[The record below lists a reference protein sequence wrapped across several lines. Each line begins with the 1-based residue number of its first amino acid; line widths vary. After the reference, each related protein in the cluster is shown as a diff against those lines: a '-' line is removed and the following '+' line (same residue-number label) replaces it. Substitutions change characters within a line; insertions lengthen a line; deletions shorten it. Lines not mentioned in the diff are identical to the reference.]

1 MNTILVDIPKNNK
14 VKSTFSTQLMNL
26 SIYIG
31 VMLHFQNVMNQGVT
45 DILHAVSL
53 VGGYFGI
60 TLFLLSHG
68 NKVNKICYWWIVV
81 CVYMFLLGLI
91 NPYGGTRSLYILF
104 KTDLRYC
111 MYMMIGL
118 CYATPQW
125 FSMYRIV
132 MKKLMILAA
141 VFGIIALFLFDY
153 NLNTILYRSNT
164 WTMPYYLWWL
174 PGSVFAF
181 AMSEGAFGKTNKKI
195 CYAALGAYLI
205 LGILFLKRATIVNVT
220 FLYVFIFFA
229 KVLRDYSY
237 KEKLLRFFLIVVIA
251 CVLIFAVTR
260 VPTVSNIA
268 NMVFDRFVNSEIDSY
283 DRAVEAETYFR
294 ECGIMQIITG
304 TGMGITS
311 HNYSSL
317 HIGFYNNILK
327 GGLVLFGFWF
337 CIFIKSVASA
347 IKIRRLDE
355 NQTLCLCVTV
365 SALLSLF
372 FRDGLGAD
380 YHRFRIRSIYWL
392 YIPKETVN
400 RAVL

>member
-1 MNTILVDIPKNNK
+1 MNTVSVTISKNYK
-14 VKSTFSTQLMNL
+14 VRPTVSTQLMNL
-26 SIYIG
+26 SVYIG
-31 VMLHFQNVMNQGVT
+31 VILHFQNVMNQGVT

-53 VGGYFGI
+53 VVGYFGV

-153 NLNTILYRSNT
+153 NLNTILYRNNT

-181 AMSEGAFGKTNKKI
+181 ALSEGAFGKTNKR
-195 CYAALGAYLI
+195 YAMRHLA
-205 LGILFLKRATIVNVT
+205 
-220 FLYVFIFFA
+220 
-229 KVLRDYSY
+229 
-237 KEKLLRFFLIVVIA
+237 
-251 CVLIFAVTR
+251 
-260 VPTVSNIA
+260 
-268 NMVFDRFVNSEIDSY
+268 
-283 DRAVEAETYFR
+283 
-294 ECGIMQIITG
+294 
-304 TGMGITS
+304 
-311 HNYSSL
+311 
-317 HIGFYNNILK
+317 
-327 GGLVLFGFWF
+327 
-337 CIFIKSVASA
+337 
-347 IKIRRLDE
+347 
-355 NQTLCLCVTV
+355 
-365 SALLSLF
+365 
-372 FRDGLGAD
+372 
-380 YHRFRIRSIYWL
+380 RI
-392 YIPKETVN
+392 
-400 RAVL
+400 

>member
-1 MNTILVDIPKNNK
+1 MNTVSVTISKNYK
-14 VKSTFSTQLMNL
+14 VRPTVSTQLMNL
-26 SIYIG
+26 SVYIG
-31 VMLHFQNVMNQGVT
+31 VILHFQNVMNQGVT

-53 VGGYFGI
+53 VVGYFGV

-153 NLNTILYRSNT
+153 NLNTILYRNNT

-181 AMSEGAFGKTNKKI
+181 ALSEGAFGKTNKKI

-205 LGILFLKRATIVNVT
+205 LGILFLKRATIVNVI
-220 FLYVFIFFA
+220 FLYVLIFFA
-229 KVLRDYSY
+229 KVL
-237 KEKLLRFFLIVVIA
+237 KEHTNKKKLLQFFWIVIIT
-251 CVLIFAVTR
+251 CVLIFAVTK

-268 NMVFDRFVNSEIDSY
+268 NIIFDRFINSEIDSY
-283 DRAVEAETYFR
+283 DRAAEAEMYFR
-294 ECGIMQIITG
+294 GCGIMQIVTG

-311 HNYSSL
+311 HDYSSL

-355 NQTLCLCVTV
+355 NQTLCLCVTI
-365 SALLSLF
+365 SALLSF
-372 FRDGLGAD
+372 FYEMGWGPNIIAFG
-380 YHRFRIRSIYWL
+380 YAASIG
-392 YIPKETVN
+392 YIFQ
-400 RAVL
+400 RGR